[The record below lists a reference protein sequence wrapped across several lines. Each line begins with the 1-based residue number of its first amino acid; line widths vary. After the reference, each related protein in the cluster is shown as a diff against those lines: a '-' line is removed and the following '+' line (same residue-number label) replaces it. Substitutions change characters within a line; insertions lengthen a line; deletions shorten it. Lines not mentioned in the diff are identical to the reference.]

1 MFKQAVIIFSLCV
14 GLVLGARLLVTT
26 SASTEKERSS
36 AASKDGK
43 VRPGKSVKQQEPQ
56 GATRPAPQIPGQ
68 SATLLPDGRWLLLG
82 GEGGTGVSGTAEI
95 KDDRTGAATQLST
108 GLQRPRAGHS
118 ATLLPD
124 GTVLILGGV
133 DAGGAVLDSAELF
146 HTDTQKFETQGSTG
160 FSPRAYHTATL
171 LTDGRVLIVGGISEK
186 SRLNGEVELW
196 DSTTGKL
203 ASLRS
208 KLSKPR
214 QKHTARLLPD
224 GTVLIVGGVGRT
236 GNPVTGRE
244 QYEPERQKF
253 GPVNDWVDF
262 EDGGVPSL
270 AASLPKD
277 AEQGVSSKARIALR
291 FSQPLAVSTI
301 NSETVR
307 LTGARGDVRARVT
320 PAEGGRLAFIIP
332 VEPLDLATAYTVSLN
347 GPTNAASLPLPYTE
361 LSFTTADDDV
371 KVGGIPRVE
380 DEEWVP
386 GADNLLGDWA
396 SHRPDTGWTKHPAL
410 QAQKGVTALAGQVL
424 NLNGQPLPNTVL
436 HVGDVAT
443 RTDAY
448 GRFLLSPLAA
458 GRQAMVIDGM
468 SVSRPGKLYGTFEV
482 LVDVREGQT
491 NVLPYT
497 VWLPLIDTGNATRL
511 PVPTR
516 SKLAARTQRIPGLE
530 VNIAADTVLRFPAS
544 GHQHGG
550 MKHASAVMEVLT
562 ITPIPV
568 DRAPFPLPAGGG
580 PDGVLFSLQMHGA
593 RSEGPNGEKRP
604 GLQIIYPNSARLPAG
619 SRYDFWNY
627 EAGKGG
633 WYVYGQGTVS
643 ADGRQVVPDPGVELE
658 SMHCLTFGNPSG
670 APTEGPSPGNPEG
683 TDGDPVDLSTGLF
696 VYEKTDLALKDITP
710 IRVQRTYRPNDT
722 VSRAFGLG
730 TTHPYDM
737 SLVGQQFTYVELIL
751 PDGGRIHYDRISPG
765 TGGYDA
771 VFEHTSTPTQFFKSR
786 VSYDSVIKQWK
797 LQLLDGSAYL
807 FSAINPK
814 LEAIVDRNG
823 NRLTITRDGN
833 RNISRITSAQGRWVE
848 FTYDVSNRITAARDN
863 IGRTVTYT
871 YDDIGRLSKVID
883 PKNGATEYTYDA
895 SHRMLTIK
903 DARGIVYLTN
913 EYDDKGRV
921 VKQTQADATTYQFAY
936 TEVGVKIV
944 QTDVTDPRGNL
955 RRVTFNSEGY
965 VLKDTRAVG
974 KPEQQIITYERLAVT
989 NLPSSITD
997 ALNRKTAYTYD
1008 SLGNVKSITRLS
1020 GTTSAVTTTFTYEPA
1035 FNQIASVTDPLG
1047 HTTSLTYDEAGNLA
1061 AVKDPLGHETAFTY
1075 NAAGQPVS
1083 VTDPLGNTIR
1093 FTYDFGDLSA
1103 VTDPLG
1109 NTTTM
1114 ITDRAGRLISATDP
1128 LGRLAVL
1135 EYDALNQVVKLTG
1148 PQGEEIS
1155 FTYDANGNRLSVKDP
1170 RGNITRYAYDNM
1182 DRVISR
1188 TDPLLKVESYQ
1199 YNESGSLKKFT
1210 DRRGKVTAFTYDDLD
1225 RLTLVGFGAAAD
1237 GTYESSISNTYD
1249 AADRLKKTVDSLA
1262 GTETFG
1268 YDNLDR
1274 LTSVANVRGTVSY
1287 VYDKA
1292 SRRTRMTVAG
1302 QTAVNY
1308 TYDNA
1313 SRLTRITQ
1321 GTSVVAFGYDDAG
1334 RRTSLTL
1341 PNGVV
1346 ISYGHD
1352 AASRATSIEYKKS
1365 GISLGDLT
1373 YGYDAAGRRIKVGGS
1388 FARTSL
1394 PQAVASLP
1402 YNAANRLTKRAAK
1415 TLTYDAN
1422 GNLINDGVNNYSWDA
1437 RNHLV
1442 SVSGPG
1448 LTASFTYDASGRRIK
1463 KAVNGAST
1471 DYLYDGDNAVQ
1482 EKVAGAPTANM
1493 LTGAVDELFTRKDAA
1508 GTHTVL
1514 PDALGSTLT
1523 LVDSTGTPK
1532 TQYTYEPFGKATSS
1546 GAANGNPSQYTGREN
1561 DGTGLYFYRER
1572 YYSPTLQ
1579 RFISEDPIGLG
1590 GGDTNLYA
1598 YVGNEPVR
1606 WVDPSGLEIED
1617 NAGDASGGLGRGIVD
1632 SLDNHSRTTQS
1643 GHAVIGPYDTNYPH
1657 NRARTFHLDYSKQHG
1672 YHFNADIGPLKGLNH
1687 NATPKWLDP
1696 LGKASVLK
1704 GIGRGAMGVG
1714 VALDI
1719 HDIVTA
1725 GRKERPAAIGGAVG
1739 GWLGGALGAALG
1751 SAILPGPGS
1760 VVGGIVGGIAGGMV
1774 GRLVGGLF

>member
-1 MFKQAVIIFSLCV
+1 MFKQAVIIFSLCL
-14 GLVLGARLLVTT
+14 GLALGARLLVTT
-26 SASTEKERSS
+26 SASTEKERSP
-36 AASKDGK
+36 ATSKDGK
-43 VRPGKSVKQQEPQ
+43 ARPGKSVKRQEPQ
-56 GATRPAPQIPGQ
+56 AATRPAPQIPGQ

-82 GEGGTGVSGTAEI
+82 GEGAAGVSAAAEI
-95 KDDRTGAATQLST
+95 KDYRTGAVTQLST
-108 GLQRPRAGHS
+108 GLQQPRAGHS

-133 DAGGAVLDSAELF
+133 GADGAVLDSAELF
-146 HTDTQKFETQGSTG
+146 HPETQKFETHDSEG

-171 LTDGRVLIVGGISEK
+171 LTDGRVLVAGGVYGK
-186 SRLNGEVELW
+186 GRLHGEVELW
-196 DSTTGKL
+196 DSATGKL

-208 KLSKPR
+208 RLLKPR
-214 QKHTARLLPD
+214 QKHAARLLAD
-224 GTVLIVGGVGRT
+224 GTVLVEGGVGRN

-253 GPVNDWVDF
+253 GPANDWVDF
-262 EDGGVPSL
+262 EDAGVPSL
-270 AASLPKD
+270 AASLPQD
-277 AEQGVSSKARIALR
+277 AEQGVPRKARIALR
-291 FSQPLAVSTI
+291 FSQPLAVGTV
-301 NSETVR
+301 NSETVK
-307 LTGARGDVRARVT
+307 LNGARGGVRARVT

-332 VEPLDLATAYTVSLN
+332 VEQLDSATAYTVSLN

-361 LSFTTADDDV
+361 LNFTTADDGDA
-371 KVGGIPRVE
+371 KVSNVPRVE

-386 GADNLLGDWA
+386 GADNLRGDWA
-396 SHRPDTGWTKHPAL
+396 SHRPDTGWTKHPPL

-424 NLNGQPLPNTVL
+424 NLNGLPLPNTAL
-436 HVGDVAT
+436 HVGGVAT

-468 SVSRPGKLYGTFEV
+468 SVSRPGKLYGTFEA
-482 LVDVREGQT
+482 LVDVREGRT

-516 SKLAARTQRIPGLE
+516 AKLAARTQRIPGLE
-530 VNIAADTVLRFPAS
+530 VNIAADTVLRFPAG

-550 MKHASAVMEVLT
+550 MKHGSAVMEVLT

-568 DRAPFPLPAGGG
+568 DRAPFPVPAGGG

-593 RSEGPNGEKRP
+593 RSEGPKGEKRP
-604 GLQIIYPNSARLPAG
+604 GIQIIFPNSARLPAG

-627 EAGKGG
+627 EAAKGG
-633 WYVYGQGTVS
+633 WYVFGQGTVS

-670 APTEGPSPGNPEG
+670 APPTGPAPGNPEG

-696 VYEKTDLALKDITP
+696 VYEKTDLALRDITP
-710 IRVQRTYRPNDT
+710 IRVQRTYRQNDT

-737 SLVGQQFTYVELIL
+737 SLVGQAFTYVELVL

-765 TGGYDA
+765 TGAFDA
-771 VFEHTSTPTQFFKSR
+771 VLEHTSTPTQFFKSR
-786 VSYDSVIKQWK
+786 VSFDSVLRQWR
-797 LQLLDGSAYL
+797 LQLLDGTAYL
-807 FSAINPK
+807 FSAVNPK
-814 LEAIVDRNG
+814 LEAVADRNG
-823 NRLTITRDGN
+823 NKLTITRDGA

-863 IGRTVTYT
+863 IGRTVTYV

-883 PKNGATEYTYDA
+883 PKSGATEYTYDA

-921 VKQTQADATTYQFAY
+921 VKQTQADATTYHFAY

-974 KPEQQIITYERLAVT
+974 KPEQQSVTYERQTVT
-989 NLPSSITD
+989 NLPLSVTD
-997 ALNRKTAYTYD
+997 ALNRKTSYTFD
-1008 SLGNVKSITRLS
+1008 SLGNVKSITRLP
-1020 GTTSAVTTTFTYEPA
+1020 GTSAAVTTSFTYEPA

-1061 AVKDPLGHETAFTY
+1061 AAKDPLNHETTFAY

-1093 FTYDFGDLSA
+1093 FTYDAGDLSA

-1114 ITDRAGRLISATDP
+1114 ITDRAGRVISATDP
-1128 LGRLAVL
+1128 LGRLSVH

-1155 FTYDANGNRLSVKDP
+1155 FTYDANGNQLSVKDQ
-1170 RGNITRYAYDNM
+1170 RGNVTRYAYDNM

-1188 TDPLLKVESYQ
+1188 TDPLLKVESYL
-1199 YNESGSLKKFT
+1199 YNESGSLTKFT
-1210 DRRGKVTAFTYDDLD
+1210 DRRGKVTAFTYDSLD
-1225 RLTLVGFGAAAD
+1225 RLTFAGFGAAAG
-1237 GTYESSISNTYD
+1237 GTYESSVSSTYD
-1249 AADRLKKTVDSLA
+1249 AADRLTKTVDSLA
-1262 GTETFG
+1262 GTETYG

-1274 LTSVANVRGTVSY
+1274 LTSVANLRGTVSY
-1287 VYDKA
+1287 GYDKA

-1302 QTAVNY
+1302 QTAINY

-1313 SRLTRITQ
+1313 DRLTKITQ

-1352 AASRATSIEYKKS
+1352 AASRITGIEYKKG
-1365 GISLGDLT
+1365 GIPLGDLS
-1373 YGYDAAGRRIKVGGS
+1373 YGYDAGGRRIKVGGS

-1394 PQAVASLP
+1394 PQAVAALP
-1402 YNAANRLTKRAAK
+1402 YNAANRLTKWGAK
-1415 TLTYDAN
+1415 SLTYDAN
-1422 GNLINDGVNNYSWDA
+1422 GNLLSDGVNKYSWDA
-1437 RNHLV
+1437 RNQLV
-1442 SVSGPG
+1442 SVTGPG
-1448 LTASFTYDASGRRIK
+1448 LAAGFTYDASGRRIK

-1471 DYLYDGDNAVQ
+1471 DYLYDDDNAVQ
-1482 EKVAGAPTANM
+1482 EKVGGTPTANM
-1493 LTGAVDELFTRKDAA
+1493 LTGAVDELFVRKDAA
-1508 GTHTVL
+1508 GTHAVL
-1514 PDALGSTLT
+1514 PDALGSTLA
-1523 LVDSTGTPK
+1523 LVDSTGTPQ
-1532 TQYTYEPFGKATSS
+1532 TQYTYEPFGQTTSS

-1561 DGTGLYFYRER
+1561 DGTGLYFYRAR
-1572 YYSPTLQ
+1572 YYSPALQ
-1579 RFISEDPIGLG
+1579 RFVSEDPIGLR
-1590 GGDTNLYA
+1590 GGDMNLYA
-1598 YVGNEPVR
+1598 YTSNSPTNFT
-1606 WVDPSGLEIED
+1606 DPSGLFID
-1617 NAGDASGGLGRGIVD
+1617 TVIDIASIVYDIGALATSGRKDKSDLWGDLGAD
-1632 SLDNHSRTTQS
+1632 
-1643 GHAVIGPYDTNYPH
+1643 VIGAIVPGMTGAGMARRIARRAGNPFKGKTPQQIDKMFRDKGFSPRGPDPMGGKGGYVNPETGRSYHIDPGGTYKKGVEKPH
-1657 NRARTFHLDYSKQHG
+1657 VDVNRPRGSK
-1672 YHFNADIGPLKGLNH
+1672 L
-1687 NATPKWLDP
+1687 PK
-1696 LGKASVLK
+1696 
-1704 GIGRGAMGVG
+1704 
-1714 VALDI
+1714 
-1719 HDIVTA
+1719 
-1725 GRKERPAAIGGAVG
+1725 RKFE
-1739 GWLGGALGAALG
+1739 L
-1751 SAILPGPGS
+1751 
-1760 VVGGIVGGIAGGMV
+1760 
-1774 GRLVGGLF
+1774 